1 MPTFTQS
8 NRALQVTTPLGA
20 DTLLVTGFR
29 GTETLSS
36 LFLFEIDLIAENS
49 TQVDFSKLVGKEITL
64 KVSTPGS
71 GSDSE
76 WRYVDGICAVF
87 SQGERNDRFTR
98 FTAEVVPKVWL
109 LTQQSQS
116 RIFQQKSVPDILK
129 AVLTGIDCSWKL
141 QGQYEPREYCVQY
154 RETDFDFASRLMEEE
169 GIYYYFDHSE
179 SGHKMIVAD
188 TPQGH
193 DAVPGLTT
201 VRYGMVEGGARKADH
216 IYEWRKIQSLRTAK
230 YTLWD
235 HNFQQPTQNLEAKT
249 DITDSVQAGTVSHK
263 LKDSTNGTL
272 ERYDFPGAYAVRFD
286 GVSPSGGA
294 QSSRLQKILD
304 DKDRTVKLRM
314 QAAAVET
321 LQVDGKS
328 SCANFVAGHK
338 FTLDRHFD
346 ADGDYVLVTVCHE
359 STIVDGYT
367 SGAAGEGVNYR
378 NTFSCIPFQLP
389 YRPAYKTP
397 RPFVHGVQNAIV
409 TGPGGDEIFTDKY
422 GRVKVQFY
430 WDRQGKKDANSSCWL
445 RVGTTWAGKQWGFIQ
460 IPRIGQEVLVAF
472 VEGNPDEPVIVGSVW
487 NPETMPT
494 YALPDNKT
502 RSGVQT
508 RSSMGGAAANYNEIR
523 FEDKKGSEELYV
535 HAEKDQ
541 NNVVEHDETTQVGH
555 DRTENVGHDEKITIG
570 NNRTEQVGVNEMIT
584 IGSNRTEKVGVNET
598 ITIGSNRTETV
609 GANESITVA
618 ANRTRNVGQNEAIT
632 VGQNRVHTIAINEA
646 INVGAAQAITV
657 GAARA
662 VTVGASQTV
671 SIGADLSENIGN
683 SQSVQIGTDL
693 SETIGNNHTEN
704 VSQTLEIQVG
714 KDGAID
720 VKEHLSLVAGEQII
734 LKTGDA
740 SITMKKDG
748 SIEIKGK
755 DIKIDG
761 SGKIVATAD
770 SDMVLKGSSKITLN

>member
-1 MPTFTQS
+1 
-8 NRALQVTTPLGA
+8 
-20 DTLLVTGFR
+20 
-29 GTETLSS
+29 
-36 LFLFEIDLIAENS
+36 
-49 TQVDFSKLVGKEITL
+49 L
-64 KVSTPGS
+64 KVSTPGT

-87 SQGERNDRFTR
+87 SQGERNDRFTK
-98 FTAEVVPKVWL
+98 FSAEVVPKAWL

-129 AVLTGIDCSWKL
+129 AVLTGIDCDWKL
-141 QGQYEPREYCVQY
+141 QGHYEPREYCVQY
-154 RETDFDFASRLMEEE
+154 READFDFASRLMEEE
-169 GIYYYFDHSE
+169 GIFYFFDHSE
-179 SGHKMIVAD
+179 SGHKMVVAD

-193 DAVPGLTT
+193 DEVPGLTT
-201 VRYGMVEGGARKADH
+201 VRYGMIEGGQRKADH

-249 DITDSVQAGTVSHK
+249 DITDSVQAGTISHK
-263 LKDSTNGTL
+263 LKDSSNGTL

-321 LQVDGKS
+321 LQIDGKS
-328 SCANFVAGHK
+328 SCTNFVAGHK

-346 ADGDYVLVTVCHE
+346 ADGDYVLVTVVHQ
-359 STIVDGYT
+359 SSIVDGYT
-367 SGAAGEGVNYR
+367 SGAAGEAFNYT

-389 YRPAYKTP
+389 YRPGYKTP

-409 TGPGGDEIFTDKY
+409 TGPSGEEIFTDKY

-487 NPETMPT
+487 NPETMPS

-584 IGSNRTEKVGVNET
+584 IGSNRTEKVGANET
-598 ITIGSNRTETV
+598 ITIGSNRTEQV

-618 ANRTRNVGQNEAIT
+618 ANRTRNVGQNETVT
-632 VGQNRVHTIAINEA
+632 VGQNRAHTVGINEA
-646 INVGAAQAITV
+646 ITVGAAQAITV
-657 GAARA
+657 GAAQA
-662 VTVGASQTV
+662 ITVGAGQSVSVGAEQTNTIGDV
-671 SIGADLSENIGN
+671 QTTSVGADQTNTISKNRTSEIGEEDA
-683 SQSVQIGTDL
+683 VK
-693 SETIGNNHTEN
+693 
-704 VSQTLEIQVG
+704 VG
-714 KDGAID
+714 KKLTLD
-720 VKEHLSLVAGEQII
+720 AGEEI
-734 LKTGDA
+734 LIKTGDA
-740 SITMKKDG
+740 SIQMKKDG
-748 SIEIKGK
+748 TITITGK
-755 DIKIDG
+755 DIEING
-761 SGKIVATAD
+761 SGKIEVKAD
-770 SDMVLKGSSKITLN
+770 SDVTIKGSKVGIN

>member
-1 MPTFTQS
+1 MATFTQS
-8 NRALQVTTPLGA
+8 NRALQVTTPLGENK
-20 DTLLVTGFR
+20 LLATGFR
-29 GTETLSS
+29 GRETLSS
-36 LFLFEIDLIAENS
+36 LFVFEMDLIAENS

-64 KVSTPGS
+64 KVSIASP

-76 WRYVDGICAVF
+76 WRYIDGICAAF
-87 SQGERNDRFTR
+87 SQGDRTERFTR
-98 FTAEVVPKVWL
+98 FTAEVVPKAWL

-129 AVLTGIDCSWKL
+129 AVLAGIECEWKL
-141 QGQYEPREYCVQY
+141 QGHYEPREYCVQY
-154 RETDFDFASRLMEEE
+154 RESDFDFASRLMEEE
-169 GIYYYFDHSE
+169 GIYYFFNHTE
-179 SGHKMIVAD
+179 SGHKMVVAD
-188 TPQGH
+188 TPQSH
-193 DAVPGLTT
+193 AQVPGLTT
-201 VRYGMVEGGARKADH
+201 VRYGMVEGGQRIADH

-235 HNFQQPTQNLEAKT
+235 HNFQQPAQNLEAKT

-263 LKDSTNGTL
+263 LKDATNGTL

-314 QAAAVET
+314 QTAAVET

-346 ADGDYVLVTVCHE
+346 ADGDYVLVTVFHE

-367 SGAAGEGVNYR
+367 SGGAGEAFNYT

-409 TGPGGDEIFTDKY
+409 TGPSGEEIFTDKY

-494 YALPDNKT
+494 YALPGNKT

-541 NNVVEHDETTQVGH
+541 NNVVEHDETTQVGN
-555 DRTENVGHDEKITIG
+555 DRTEKVGHDEKITIG
-570 NNRTEQVGVNEMIT
+570 NNRTEKVGINEDIT
-584 IGSNRTEKVGVNET
+584 IGSNRNEKVGVNET
-598 ITIGSNRTETV
+598 IGIGSNRTEQV
-609 GANESITVA
+609 GANESITVGG
-618 ANRTRNVGQNEAIT
+618 NRTRVVAQNETVTVALNRAHTVGLNEAIT
-632 VGQNRVHTIAINEA
+632 VGVAQAIT
-646 INVGAAQAITV
+646 VGAAQAITV
-657 GAARA
+657 GADQTTNVSNDRTE
-662 VTVGASQTV
+662 TVG
-671 SIGADLSENIGN
+671 GN
-683 SQSVQIGTDL
+683 EAIEVT
-693 SETIGNNHTEN
+693 GNRSHKIDTNDN
-704 VSQTLEIQVG
+704 LNVG
-714 KDGAID
+714 KALAIT
-720 VKEHLSLVAGEQII
+720 AGDSIT
-734 LKTGDA
+734 LTSGKA
-740 SITMKKDG
+740 SITLQKDG
-748 SIEIKGK
+748 TIVVKGK
-755 DIKIDG
+755 DIAIEG
-761 SGKIVATAD
+761 SGEIEAKASKDIVMKGQKI
-770 SDMVLKGSSKITLN
+770 LQN

>member
-20 DTLLVTGFR
+20 DALLVTGFR
-29 GTETLSS
+29 GTETLSA
-36 LFLFEIDLIAENS
+36 LFLFQIDLIAENS

-71 GSDSE
+71 GSDTE
-76 WRYVDGICAVF
+76 WRYVDGICASF
-87 SQGERNDRFTR
+87 SQSDRNVRFTN
-98 FTAEVVPKVWL
+98 FTAEVVPKAWL

-129 AVLTGIDCSWKL
+129 AVLTGIDCDWKL
-141 QGQYEPREYCVQY
+141 QGHYEPREYCVQY
-154 RETDFDFASRLMEEE
+154 RESDFDFASRLMEEE
-169 GIYYYFDHSE
+169 GIFYFFDHSE
-179 SGHKMIVAD
+179 SGHKMVVGD
-188 TPQGH
+188 TPQAH
-193 DAVPGLTT
+193 DEVPGLTT
-201 VRYGMVEGGARKADH
+201 VRYGMIEGGPRKADH

-249 DITDSVQAGTVSHK
+249 DITDSVQAGTISHK
-263 LKDSTNGTL
+263 LKDSSNQSL

-314 QAAAVET
+314 QATAVET

-328 SCANFVAGHK
+328 SCSNFVAGHK

-346 ADGDYVLVTVCHE
+346 ADGDYILVTVLHE

-367 SGAAGEGVNYR
+367 SGGAGDAFNYS

-409 TGPGGDEIFTDKY
+409 TGPGGEEIFTDKY

-445 RVGTTWAGKQWGFIQ
+445 RVGTNWAGKQWGFIQ

-494 YALPDNKT
+494 YGLPDNKT

-541 NNVVEHDETTQVGH
+541 NGVVEHDKTLSVGNDHTEVVQRDKSGTVHRDKMEFVDRDRSQTIHRNKSIQVDGNHTETIGRAMTVVVGSTL
-555 DRTENVGHDEKITIG
+555 TENVAI
-570 NNRTEQVGVNEMIT
+570 NYA
-584 IGSNRTEKVGVNET
+584 
-598 ITIGSNRTETV
+598 ETV
-609 GANESITVA
+609 G
-618 ANRTRNVGQNEAIT
+618 
-632 VGQNRVHTIAINEA
+632 
-646 INVGAAQAITV
+646 GAMELTV
-657 GAARA
+657 GAVLA
-662 VTVGASQTV
+662 VTVGAAMAETV
-671 SIGADLSENIGN
+671 GGAKNESVGLARSVNVGGNNTLQVGEHLNERVGGDRNVSVTKDLKETVGGQHKESVEKEFILNAKK
-683 SQSVQIGTDL
+683 VQIVAED
-693 SETIGNNHTEN
+693 E
-704 VSQTLEIQVG
+704 LE
-714 KDGAID
+714 
-720 VKEHLSLVAGEQII
+720 
-734 LKTGDA
+734 LKVGDA
-740 SITMKKDG
+740 VVTLSKSGDLAINGKNINVKASSDVT
-748 SIEIKGK
+748 IKGSQ
-755 DIKIDG
+755 IKE
-761 SGKIVATAD
+761 
-770 SDMVLKGSSKITLN
+770 N

>member
-20 DTLLVTGFR
+20 DALLVTGFR
-29 GTETLSS
+29 GTETLSA
-36 LFLFEIDLIAENS
+36 LFLFQIDLIAENS

-71 GSDSE
+71 GSDTE
-76 WRYVDGICAVF
+76 WRYVDGICASF
-87 SQGERNDRFTR
+87 SQSDRNVRFTN
-98 FTAEVVPKVWL
+98 FTAEVVPKAWL

-129 AVLTGIDCSWKL
+129 EVLKGLDMASEI
-141 QGQYEPREYCVQY
+141 QGTFAPRDYCVQY
-154 RETDFDFASRLMEEE
+154 RESDFDFASRLMEEE
-169 GIYYYFDHSE
+169 GIFYFFDHSE
-179 SGHKMIVAD
+179 SGHKMVVGD
-188 TPQGH
+188 TPQAH
-193 DAVPGLTT
+193 DEVPGLTT
-201 VRYGMVEGGARKADH
+201 VRYGMIEGGPRKADH

-249 DITDSVQAGTVSHK
+249 DITDSVQAGTISHK
-263 LKDSTNGTL
+263 LKDSSNQSL

-314 QAAAVET
+314 QATAVET

-328 SCANFVAGHK
+328 SCSNFVAGHK

-346 ADGDYVLVTVCHE
+346 ADGDYILVTVLHE

-367 SGAAGEGVNYR
+367 SGGAGDAFNYS

-409 TGPGGDEIFTDKY
+409 TGPGGEEIFTDKY

-445 RVGTTWAGKQWGFIQ
+445 RVGTSWAGNQWGFIQ

-472 VEGNPDEPVIVGSVW
+472 DEGNPDEPVIVGSVW

-494 YALPDNKT
+494 YALPGNKT

-508 RSSMGGAAANYNEIR
+508 RSSLGGGAANYNEIR

-555 DRTENVGHDEKITIG
+555 YRTENVGHDEKIMIG
-570 NNRTEQVGVNEMIT
+570 NNRTEQVGVNENIT
-584 IGSNRTEKVGVNET
+584 IGSNRTEKVGANET
-598 ITIGSNRTETV
+598 ITIGSNRTEQV

-618 ANRTRNVGQNEAIT
+618 ANRTRNVGQNETVTVALNRARTIGINDAIT
-632 VGQNRVHTIAINEA
+632 
-646 INVGAAQAITV
+646 VGAAQAITV
-657 GAARA
+657 GAAQ
-662 VTVGASQTV
+662 VITVGAAQAITV
-671 SIGADLSENIGN
+671 GADQVTNVANNRTETVGN
-683 SQSVQIGTDL
+683 D
-693 SETIGNNHTEN
+693 E
-704 VSQTLEIQVG
+704 
-714 KDGAID
+714 
-720 VKEHLSLVAGEQII
+720 
-734 LKTGDA
+734 
-740 SITMKKDG
+740 
-748 SIEIKGK
+748 
-755 DIKIDG
+755 
-761 SGKIVATAD
+761 
-770 SDMVLKGSSKITLN
+770 

>member
-1 MPTFTQS
+1 VATYTQS
-8 NRALQVTTPLGA
+8 NRALQVTTPLG
-20 DTLLVTGFR
+20 DDKLLVTGFR
-29 GTETLSS
+29 GSETLST
-36 LFLFEIDLIAENS
+36 LFLFQIDLIAENS

-71 GSDSE
+71 GSDPV
-76 WRYVDGICAVF
+76 WRFVDGICAAF
-87 SQGERNDRFTR
+87 SQGERNDRFTK
-98 FTAEVVPKVWL
+98 FTAEVVPKAWL

-129 AVLTGIDCSWKL
+129 AVLTGIDCDWKL
-141 QGQYEPREYCVQY
+141 QGHYEPREYCVQY
-154 RETDFDFASRLMEEE
+154 REPDFDFASRLMEEE
-169 GIYYYFDHSE
+169 GIFYFFDHSE
-179 SGHKMIVAD
+179 SGHKMVVAD
-188 TPQGH
+188 TPQSH
-193 DAVPGLTT
+193 AQVPGLTT
-201 VRYGMVEGGARKADH
+201 VRYGMIEGGARIADH

-263 LKDSTNGTL
+263 LKDSSNQSL

-321 LQVDGKS
+321 VQVDGKS
-328 SCANFVAGHK
+328 SCTNFVAGHK

-346 ADGDYVLVTVCHE
+346 ADGDYVLVTVLHE
-359 STIVDGYT
+359 SSIVDGYT
-367 SGAAGEGVNYR
+367 SGGAGEAFNYN

-389 YRPAYKTP
+389 YRPAHKTP

-409 TGPGGDEIFTDKY
+409 TGPGGEEIFTDKY

-502 RSGVQT
+502 RSGLQT

-541 NNVVEHDETTQVGH
+541 NAVVEHDKTLSVGNDHTEVVQRDKSGTVHRDKMEFVDRDRSQTIHRNKSIQVDGNHTETIGRAMTVVVGSTL
-555 DRTENVGHDEKITIG
+555 TENVAI
-570 NNRTEQVGVNEMIT
+570 NYA
-584 IGSNRTEKVGVNET
+584 
-598 ITIGSNRTETV
+598 ETV
-609 GANESITVA
+609 G
-618 ANRTRNVGQNEAIT
+618 
-632 VGQNRVHTIAINEA
+632 
-646 INVGAAQAITV
+646 GAMELTV
-657 GAARA
+657 GAVLA
-662 VTVGASQTV
+662 VTVGAAMAETV
-671 SIGADLSENIGN
+671 GGAKNESVGLARSVNVGGNNTLQVGQHLNERVGGDRNVSVTKDLKETVGGQHKESVEKEFILNAKK
-683 SQSVQIGTDL
+683 VQIVAED
-693 SETIGNNHTEN
+693 E
-704 VSQTLEIQVG
+704 LE
-714 KDGAID
+714 
-720 VKEHLSLVAGEQII
+720 
-734 LKTGDA
+734 LKVGDA
-740 SITMKKDG
+740 VVTLSSSGDLAINGKNINVKASSDVT
-748 SIEIKGK
+748 IKGSQ
-755 DIKIDG
+755 IKE
-761 SGKIVATAD
+761 
-770 SDMVLKGSSKITLN
+770 N